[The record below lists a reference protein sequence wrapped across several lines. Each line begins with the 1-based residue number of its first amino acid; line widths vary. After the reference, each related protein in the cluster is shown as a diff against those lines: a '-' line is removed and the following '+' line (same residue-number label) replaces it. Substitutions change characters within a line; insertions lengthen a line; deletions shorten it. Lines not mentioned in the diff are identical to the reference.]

1 MSDAMHDY
9 LFLMHPLPP
18 GSDRNPGDWGSYLAR
33 LRRTGRFGGGSSVG
47 GGVCV
52 SRSGVAPISMP
63 LAGYIRVSADSI
75 EDACALLEGNP
86 VIEAGGTVEVRELP
100 RD

>member
-1 MSDAMHDY
+1 MHDY

-18 GSDRNPGDWGSYLAR
+18 GSNASPGDWGSYLAR
-33 LRRTGRFGGGSSVG
+33 LRRTGRFDGGSSVG

-52 SRSGVAPISMP
+52 SRSGITPVSTP
-63 LAGYIRVSADSI
+63 LAGYIRVRADSI

-86 VIEAGGTVEVRELP
+86 VIEAGGTVEVRELL